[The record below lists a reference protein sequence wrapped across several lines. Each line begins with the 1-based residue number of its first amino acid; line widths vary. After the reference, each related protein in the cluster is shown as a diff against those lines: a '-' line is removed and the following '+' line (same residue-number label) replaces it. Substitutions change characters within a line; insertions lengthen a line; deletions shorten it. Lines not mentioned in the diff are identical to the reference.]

1 MQAGR
6 RACGGTDGRAG
17 TPHQNPTLTA
27 KDFGEQA
34 GQRANAR
41 AGSRESSNLAG
52 VGVPPG
58 AQASRPVGRRARIRA
73 ASPPTGSGQAGRQAG
88 QQAGR
93 PDVARRR
100 KNPGKGG
107 REARRQA
114 GERQGGEDT
123 EVRVDAHTSTY
134 GHTHAKQDSSRRR
147 AGSRVGLPHRAMLAL
162 SVRDG
167 AHAARRDNASRA
179 RPRANAR
186 MSTRQTACTCES
198 HKSVGLLLQ
207 STSTNA
213 QCEPGKQIHD
223 SNRHLHAHDV

>member
-1 MQAGR
+1 MLTEKKLRRAGR
-6 RACGGTDGRAG
+6 PTSQRRAG
-17 TPHQNPTLTA
+17 L
-27 KDFGEQA
+27 
-34 GQRANAR
+34 
-41 AGSRESSNLAG
+41 RESSSRTG
-52 VGVPPG
+52 VEVPPG
-58 AQASRPVGRRARIRA
+58 AQASRPVGRHAHIRA
-73 ASPPTGSGQAGRQAG
+73 CSPPTGSGQADRQAG

-179 RPRANAR
+179 RPHANAR
-186 MSTRQTACTCES
+186 MSTRQTARTCES